1 MPRRHER
8 IGIVLQS
15 GNLIP
20 FLTAVENV
28 ELAMLFADGGSPGR
42 SRLGV
47 ITAGRCGADAL
58 LDDSESGR
66 RAAVFNLW
74 LDHDPQRCVLQVRE
88 LREYVGVRVIR

>member
-1 MPRRHER
+1 MARVEVPVERGAVSRRRERPRARGER
-8 IGIVLQS
+8 A
-15 GNLIP
+15 P
-20 FLTAVENV
+20 AD
-28 ELAMLFADGGSPGR
+28 ADGGSPGR